1 MGFFSFAGRVFFASI
16 FLLSAYHE
24 FNEYGTDGGPAAQAF
39 RSKYNIFIR
48 HVTTTLGMEVP
59 KDAVK
64 YIVSAHI
71 VLKGIGGLLFI
82 FNSSFGAYLLL
93 FHLAWTAPIIY
104 DFYNYDIEKP
114 EFAQLFVNFT
124 LTLLRS
130 TDVLTHVGI
139 VYAKHNM
146 NENVNEPFGRQ
157 TVGVGR
163 ISKC

>member
-1 MGFFSFAGRVFFASI
+1 MGFFSFAGRVLFASI
-16 FLLSAYHE
+16 FLLSAYQE
-24 FNEYGTDGGPAAQAF
+24 FNEYVMDGGPAAQTF

-124 LTLLRS
+124 LNLALFGALLFYLGMKNSILKRQGKRRS
-130 TDVLTHVGI
+130 TRPKTH
-139 VYAKHNM
+139 
-146 NENVNEPFGRQ
+146 
-157 TVGVGR
+157 
-163 ISKC
+163 

>member
-1 MGFFSFAGRVFFASI
+1 MGFFSFAGRVLFASI
-16 FLLSAYHE
+16 FLLSAYQE
-24 FNEYGTDGGPAAQAF
+24 FNEYVMDGGPAAQTF
-39 RSKYNIFIR
+39 RSKYKIFIR

-124 LTLLRS
+124 LNLALFGALLFYLGMKNSILKRQGKRRS
-130 TDVLTHVGI
+130 TRPKTH
-139 VYAKHNM
+139 
-146 NENVNEPFGRQ
+146 
-157 TVGVGR
+157 
-163 ISKC
+163 